1 MNDLDAG
8 KLFIDT
14 FLNSYKRVNGFYI
27 SRHDLMAKIYKY
39 NPEIK
44 FREWG
49 KNFKISMNASASTL
63 VSYTDYLAEKTKGN
77 LPTVDALSSLFQDA
91 LPSTFDIYK
100 EALSKSGEEIGDGL
114 IAVGNAAIETGK
126 FLTMLLPFI
135 VIGIVGYALYTNKDL
150 VKVPK

>member
-14 FLNSYKRVNGFYI
+14 FLNSYKKANGVYI
-27 SRHDLMAKIYKY
+27 SRDELMSKIYKY

-44 FREWG
+44 FKEWG
-49 KNFKISMNASASTL
+49 KNFKISMNANAAKL
-63 VSYTDYLAEKTKGN
+63 VSFTDYLAEKTKGA
-77 LPTVDALSSLFQDA
+77 LPTVDALSSLFYDS
-91 LPSTFDIYK
+91 LPSTFEIYK
-100 EALSKSGEEIGDGL
+100 EALSKSSEEIGEGL

-126 FLTMLLPFI
+126 LLTMLLPFI
-135 VIGIVGYALYTNKDL
+135 VIGVVGYALYTNKDL